1 MPIFVDVNQMDE
13 IDHRVQGGM
22 EDFGSSS
29 QREREGGGLDMPALL
44 IHVSFVTDWMTE
56 WLSDGRTEQCLQY
69 YLLSHRPPPP
79 PSTYIS
85 PSLFVLVFLLDGFSA
100 NRFAD

>member
-1 MPIFVDVNQMDE
+1 
-13 IDHRVQGGM
+13 
-22 EDFGSSS
+22 
-29 QREREGGGLDMPALL
+29 MPALL

-69 YLLSHRPPPP
+69 YLLSHWPPPP

-85 PSLFVLVFLLDGFSA
+85 PPYSY
-100 NRFAD
+100 